1 MSYAMDQG
9 PRPHLITVDEYHRM
23 AEAGLIAPDARV
35 ELIEGVIIDM
45 APIGPLH
52 AAAVDRLSKLLTFAV
67 DDRAIVRTQGP
78 LSLARWLEPQPDIAV
93 LTLRAGSYAMAHPT
107 GHQALL
113 VVEVTDSRR
122 PYDFDAKLA
131 LYARHG
137 VREVWIADV
146 SRSEF
151 HTFRARTDIGYSVVD
166 STREPGKLEVPSL
179 EGTSVDLTGLFE
191 FDLQPD

>member
-9 PRPHLITVDEYHRM
+9 PRPHLLTVDEYHRM
-23 AEAGLIAPDARV
+23 TEVGLIAPDARV

-52 AAAVDRLSKLLTFAV
+52 AAAVDRLSKLLILAIG
-67 DDRAIVRTQGP
+67 DRAIVRTQGP
-78 LSLARWLEPQPDIAV
+78 LGLTRWSEPQPDLAV
-93 LTLRAGSYAMAHPT
+93 LALKVGSYSLSHPT
-107 GHQALL
+107 GHQSLL
-113 VVEVTDSRR
+113 VIEVTDRR
-122 PYDFDAKLA
+122 RSYDFDARLA

-146 SRSEF
+146 AKGEF
-151 HTFRARTDIGYSVVD
+151 HTFRARTDIGYSDVD
-166 STREPGKLEVPSL
+166 STREPGKLAVPAL
-179 EGTSVDLTGLFE
+179 EGVSVDLTGLFE